1 MPDSAAPRTPSVPSA
16 PAADGAGGPDVPARH
31 RWAAATFVAGMIVL
45 AFNLRTAI
53 TSLPPLFPE
62 LAAGLHLSSAEL
74 AVLAATPVVCFALFS
89 GVAAPLSRRFGEE
102 RVLMAALVLLT
113 AGLLLRGVAPGP
125 LLLPGTALAAAAISL
140 MNVLLPSLV
149 KRRRPAQAGWLIGL
163 YLLSLSAGAILGA
176 LVAVPLFRV
185 SGGSIPLSLAVWAA
199 PVLVAVLAW
208 LPQWRFRTV
217 PAAPGAP
224 GGPGA
229 PGARPGAARVVKVW
243 HHPLAWQVMA
253 FMGLQSLTYY
263 ASLSWLPTL
272 FRDRGAS
279 AVHAGTLAALMQLGG
294 AGSALLIPVFAH
306 RVRDQRW
313 LVALTV
319 VVSAAGF
326 AGSAFAPVSGAAAWM
341 LLLGLGQGAALGL
354 AIYFT
359 MVRAPDPVVAASL
372 SAFSQGAGYLVAAA
386 GPLAVG
392 FLHTATRGW
401 AVPAAAVLAVFGGEL
416 AAGVLAG
423 RAMTLPAGEAGT
435 AG

>member
-1 MPDSAAPRTPSVPSA
+1 
-16 PAADGAGGPDVPARH
+16 
-31 RWAAATFVAGMIVL
+31 VAGIVVL

-62 LAAGLHLSSAEL
+62 LSAGLHLSSGAL
-74 AVLAATPVVCFALFS
+74 AVLAATPVLCFAAFS

-102 RVLMAALVLLT
+102 RVLLAALALLT
-113 AGLLLRGVAPGP
+113 AGLVLRGAVPGL
-125 LLLPGTALAAAAISL
+125 LLLPGTALAAAAIAL

-149 KRRRPAQAGWLIGL
+149 KRRQPAQAGWLIGI

-176 LVAVPLFRV
+176 LIAVPMFRV
-185 SGGSIPLSLAVWAA
+185 SGGSVPLALGVWAA
-199 PVLVAVLAW
+199 PALAAALAW

-217 PAAPGAP
+217 P
-224 GGPGA
+224 GGPG
-229 PGARPGAARVVKVW
+229 GRPGTARLVKVW
-243 HHPLAWQVMA
+243 RHRLAWQVMA

-263 ASLSWLPTL
+263 ATLSWLPTL

-294 AGSALLIPVFAH
+294 AGSALLIPVLAH

-313 LVALTV
+313 LVTLAVT
-319 VVSAAGF
+319 VSAAGF
-326 AGSAFAPVSGAAAWM
+326 AGSVFAPIGGAGAWM

-372 SAFSQGAGYLVAAA
+372 SAFAQGAGYLIAAA

-392 FLHTATRGW
+392 LLHTATGAW
-401 AVPAAAVLAVFGGEL
+401 TVPAAVVLAVFGGEL
-416 AAGVLAG
+416 AAGVMAG
-423 RAMTLPAGEAGT
+423 RAMTLPAGEAARRRCG
-435 AG
+435 